1 MLDHISLPEPKMPDH
16 DLVVVIQLPN
26 GRTNAHWRYRGQ
38 QLEVLFQQ
46 FVVETHSW
54 CVSAHYRASQ
64 SSQVIRV
71 SRQGRACFASWFYSC
86 GQLALQDFVFV
97 AVHRP
102 EEQEETEA
110 SRSNSSLRTIKAS
123 NSNNKVKNKDLPGY
137 SGDAFRY
144 EGIARTFQ
152 QHPFCHQVH
161 SRPRQPL
168 LAT

>member
-1 MLDHISLPEPKMPDH
+1 MNSC
-16 DLVVVIQLPN
+16 
-26 GRTNAHWRYRGQ
+26 WRGY
-38 QLEVLFQQ
+38 LQQ

-110 SRSNSSLRTIKAS
+110 SHSNSSLRTNKAS
-123 NSNNKVKNKDLPGY
+123 NSTNDNKSRMRTHLGISTIKFGVKRN
-137 SGDAFRY
+137 S
-144 EGIARTFQ
+144 EETSQ
-152 QHPFCHQVH
+152 QHPFCHQVAFTTSSTATSYLNH
-161 SRPRQPL
+161 SNGSSH
-168 LAT
+168 

>member
-1 MLDHISLPEPKMPDH
+1 MSIGRPLEISWIAARGTPPAIRCSKPFATRFGSQPINRLKPFVLEGKGGPALP
-16 DLVVVIQLPN
+16 
-26 GRTNAHWRYRGQ
+26 RG
-38 QLEVLFQQ
+38 F
-46 FVVETHSW
+46 
-54 CVSAHYRASQ
+54 
-64 SSQVIRV
+64 IRV
-71 SRQGRACFASWFYSC
+71 

-110 SRSNSSLRTIKAS
+110 SRSNSSLRTNKAS

>member
-1 MLDHISLPEPKMPDH
+1 MTRFGSQPINRLKPFVLEGKGGPTLP
-16 DLVVVIQLPN
+16 
-26 GRTNAHWRYRGQ
+26 RG
-38 QLEVLFQQ
+38 F
-46 FVVETHSW
+46 
-54 CVSAHYRASQ
+54 
-64 SSQVIRV
+64 IRV
-71 SRQGRACFASWFYSC
+71 

-110 SRSNSSLRTIKAS
+110 SRSNSSLGDLGNQVQCKR
-123 NSNNKVKNKDLPGY
+123 NSKETY
-137 SGDAFRY
+137 
-144 EGIARTFQ
+144 Q